1 MNKKR
6 GLGIFFGSLLFLFTV
21 VSCDL
26 FNPVDPSARHYL
38 DFYSDTAVF
47 GSMKVEEPAGTYS
60 GITCIE
66 SNGDKIVTLYI
77 MNPKDYDL
85 IVSQI
90 EGHKKIEFDDSRL
103 DDYVNFVEFAQDAND
118 KSICTL
124 TFKRQFLEQLDN
136 GSFFELDSEGNPTER
151 RQKNISCTITLFDGY
166 KDVEPFHIPLYV
178 NSLPPRIQ
186 GGMFQ
191 KVDDKYVICFN
202 IPDLHGTVHEC
213 DTKDITVG
221 NEHFKIDFSGS
232 NPVVRDLD
240 GNISQKLTASN
251 PGSSLKDF
259 DGSDTVFIALDG
271 CKQFFYYTNIQTG
284 STNDEIKYKISL
296 SDDYNFTK
304 EVSVSSQM
312 AKLEKPTINISAPV
326 LVGETDGKADLIISH
341 SKNATYKDGEG
352 NIQTKQCAS
361 PVIEYEIF
369 KKDGTSLKSGYGV
382 APVTIPLEKGSYYI
396 TAYAQAEGFCDGDKM
411 EGYGTTTSNC
421 LNVKPLTTY
430 YVKAGN
436 STGNGSKNNPYNS
449 IQKCVNEIRADA
461 QTYGYDTNGYTVN
474 LLSDIKA
481 IESDV
486 FDQYVPVFISFKNIG
501 SENYFKYI
509 LNGNGYKIDAVKK
522 GSVINLDN
530 KVDVT
535 INNTVITGGK
545 SNQAGG
551 IWFSG
556 VDSKFKMNGG
566 SITGNY
572 ANNYGGAVRAIQNFP
587 VYFNGVRITGNHA
600 NESGGG
606 IFAEQS
612 TNPHVT
618 ANVILSGNCIITGNT
633 AGEGE
638 NKVPSNVYLSDGT
651 VITIVSNETSAT
663 DYTPF
668 SGTVGFTT
676 ENNPETGHPIQIT
689 KNFDKYKASGVSPYA
704 AFVPDKTTGCVL
716 YNEEEGEVYFSSSVS
731 TFDVYNGE
739 KLIVS
744 TGGTEE
750 FTAGGTNGTITVSV
764 QDENSNDITSQCSF
778 GGHMLMY
785 MSSPLNNTQG
795 NSNAYYYSAN
805 GNKVTLKNTLTEKGT
820 GYALFIQVTYKGVTY
835 DALLPFVLN

>member
-1 MNKKR
+1 MNNKR

-26 FNPVDPSARHYL
+26 FNPVDPSVRHYL
-38 DFYSDTAVF
+38 DFYSDNASF
-47 GSMKVEEPAGTYS
+47 GTLRVEESAGTYS

-66 SNGDKIVTLYI
+66 SNDDKVVTLYLK
-77 MNPKDYDL
+77 NPKDYIITLAEIDN
-85 IVSQI
+85 VPQI
-90 EGHKKIEFDDSRL
+90 KFDDYRL
-103 DDYVNFVEFAQDAND
+103 NAYVNYVEFAQDPND
-118 KSICTL
+118 KTICTL
-124 TFKRQFLEQLDN
+124 TFKKEFLEILDK
-136 GSFFELDSEGNPTER
+136 GDFYELDSEGHETENL
-151 RQKNISCTITLFDGY
+151 QKNISCTITLFANNLQEV
-166 KDVEPFHIPLYV
+166 KPFHVPLYV

-186 GGMFQ
+186 GAMFQ
-191 KVDDKYVICFN
+191 KVNNKYVLCFN
-202 IPDLHGTVHEC
+202 IPNIHGTVHEC

-221 NEHFKIDFSGS
+221 NDHFKIDFSGT
-232 NPVVRDLD
+232 NPVIKDLD

-259 DGSDTVFIALDG
+259 DGSDTVFVALDG
-271 CKQFFYYTNIQTG
+271 CKQFFYYTDIDTG
-284 STNDEIKYKISL
+284 STSDEIKCKISL
-296 SDDYNFTK
+296 SDDYNFKK

-326 LVGETDGKADLIISH
+326 LVRETDGKVDLIISH
-341 SKNATYKDGEG
+341 SKNATYKDGNG

-369 KKDGTSLKSGYGV
+369 NNTGTSIKSGHGV
-382 APVTIPLEKGSYYI
+382 APVTIPLEKGKYYVK
-396 TAYAQAEGFCDGDKM
+396 AYAQAEGFCDGDKM
-411 EGYGTTTSNC
+411 EGYGTTSSNC

-449 IQKCVNEIRADA
+449 IQKCINEIRTDA
-461 QTYGYDTNGYTVN
+461 QTYGYNTNGYTVN

-486 FDQYVPVFISFKNIG
+486 FAADSPAFIKFSHILSNPSYF
-501 SENYFKYI
+501 FKYV
-509 LNGNGYKIDAVKK
+509 LNGNGYKIDAAER
-522 GSVINLDN
+522 GRVI
-530 KVDVT
+530 DVAYAANV
-535 INNTVITGGK
+535 ILNNVVITGGK
-545 SNQAGG
+545 GVSGGG
-551 IWFSG
+551 IGFTG
-556 VDSKFKMNGG
+556 ADARFKMNGG
-566 SITGNY
+566 SIIGNT
-572 ANNYGGAVRAIQNFP
+572 AKNGGAVYCSTTYEL
-587 VYFNGVRITGNHA
+587 YFNEVVITGNHA
-600 NESGGG
+600 TNTNGGGG
-606 IFAEQS
+606 IYAKK
-612 TNPHVT
+612 TNSQEEN

-663 DYTPF
+663 NNTPF

-676 ENNPETGHPIQIT
+676 EEEPTTANPIKIT
-689 KNFDKYKASGVSPYA
+689 KNFDKYKASGVSPYM
-704 AFVPDKTTGCVL
+704 AFVPDKSIGCVF
-716 YNEEEGEVYFSSSVS
+716 YDAGEVYFSSSVS

-744 TGGTEE
+744 ANDTVDSQRK
-750 FTAGGTNGTITVSV
+750 ITVSV
-764 QDENSNDITSQCSF
+764 QDGNSTNITSQCTFS
-778 GGHMLMY
+778 GHKILY
-785 MSSPLNNTQG
+785 MSSPLDNSSNSFFNA
-795 NSNAYYYSAN
+795 NSNV
-805 GNKVTLKNTLTEKGT
+805 VTLKNTITEKGA